1 MGGKTS
7 MTTPPP
13 YSYQSVS
20 QQDDATA
27 HPDPALQGEVNP
39 DDFKIGVTVEQSA
52 PEIRAMFVRKVY
64 SVLFCQLLGTC
75 LVAGIMNAY
84 SMGEIIQRNPW
95 VMFVLLAGSLG
106 SLALVYWKRSSHPAN
121 LVSLG
126 VFTAFEALMLGAVVC
141 FVEKTVVLKAV
152 ILTTFVFLGL
162 TLYTLQSKYDFSS
175 LQSWLYWGLLILIG
189 TGLVQMFF
197 PYHHLFELAYATA
210 GCAIFSGY
218 IMYDTWLIQR
228 RLSMDDWVLA
238 NISLYLDVVNLFI
251 SILRVMNASSDE

>member
-1 MGGKTS
+1 MRS
-7 MTTPPP
+7 H
-13 YSYQSVS
+13 S
-20 QQDDATA
+20 
-27 HPDPALQGEVNP
+27 
-39 DDFKIGVTVEQSA
+39 
-52 PEIRAMFVRKVY
+52 
-64 SVLFCQLLGTC
+64 
-75 LVAGIMNAY
+75 
-84 SMGEIIQRNPW
+84 PW

-141 FVEKTVVLKAV
+141 FVEKSVVLKAV

-228 RLSMDDWVLA
+228 RYVAANVATNPSLSMDDWVLA

-251 SILRVMNASSDE
+251 SILRGASAPATTNPVMNASSDE